1 MKIDRAAL
9 KESLSDTIIA
19 TPLNL
24 AINYLFLALLMSLE
38 FGPVLISVIMT
49 IVFFVI
55 AIVRK
60 YYVRTW
66 FKKRQSRQ
74 GSSREDAKLALVCLG
89 DIRGRCPE
97 MTLNSLWSLR
107 YPSPEHEEN
116 CSLTQMRFS
125 GSSSVV
131 ECLLWE
137 QMVAGSIPASLTIL
151 TNFII
156 KEHYEFQPTTKDC
169 IL

>member
-1 MKIDRAAL
+1 MKVDRAAL

-49 IVFFVI
+49 MVFFVI

-66 FKKRQSRQ
+66 FKKRQSR
-74 GSSREDAKLALVCLG
+74 
-89 DIRGRCPE
+89 
-97 MTLNSLWSLR
+97 
-107 YPSPEHEEN
+107 
-116 CSLTQMRFS
+116 
-125 GSSSVV
+125 
-131 ECLLWE
+131 
-137 QMVAGSIPASLTIL
+137 
-151 TNFII
+151 
-156 KEHYEFQPTTKDC
+156 
-169 IL
+169 